1 MAIARV
7 FPRATTC
14 TPKDEYAFTGD
25 IPLFFPE
32 DITEV
37 HASVTFSWDMP
48 EAERLARAWRKLLP
62 R

>member
-37 HASVTFSWDMP
+37 HVSVTFSWDMP